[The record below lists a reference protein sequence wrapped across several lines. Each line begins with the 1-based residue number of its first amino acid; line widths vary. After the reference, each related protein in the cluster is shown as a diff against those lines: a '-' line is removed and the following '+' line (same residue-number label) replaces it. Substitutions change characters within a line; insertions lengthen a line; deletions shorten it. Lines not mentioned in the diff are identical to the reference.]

1 MKTFTSILAAAAIA
15 WTMGATASAKTMTV
29 KGRVVDEGCQVK
41 ELIKGGDLKAPTE
54 MDACAV
60 QCAKR
65 GEPLALLT
73 ADGKVYRIAGGLAE
87 NKNAKLVE
95 HVNHTVEITGDVS
108 EKDGNVIIVADALKT
123 AE

>member
-1 MKTFTSILAAAAIA
+1 MKTVSSVLAAAALVA
-15 WTMGATASAKTMTV
+15 LVSPAFAGPTTV

-41 ELIKGGDLKAPTE
+41 ELIGKGDLTAATS

-73 ADGKVYRIAGGLAE
+73 ADGKVYRIEGGLAG
-87 NKNAKLVE
+87 NKNAKLVDY
-95 HVNHTVEITGDVS
+95 VNKVVEITGEVA
-108 EKDGNVIIVADALKT
+108 EKDGKATITADALT
-123 AE
+123 AR

>member
-1 MKTFTSILAAAAIA
+1 MKTVSSVLAAMLVLAGSVFAGP
-15 WTMGATASAKTMTV
+15 TTV

-41 ELIKGGDLKAPTE
+41 ELIGKGDLTAATS

-73 ADGKVYRIAGGLAE
+73 TEAPQHDMAHQLLSMAWRI
-87 NKNAKLVE
+87 
-95 HVNHTVEITGDVS
+95 S
-108 EKDGNVIIVADALKT
+108 ALSLP
-123 AE
+123 

>member
-1 MKTFTSILAAAAIA
+1 MKTISAALAAAWLAL
-15 WTMGATASAKTMTV
+15 ASPAAFAGPATV

-41 ELIKGGDLKAPTE
+41 ELVGKDLTATTS

-73 ADGKVYRIAGGLAE
+73 EDGKVYRIEGSLAA
-87 NKNAKLVE
+87 NKNAKLVDY
-95 HVNHTVEITGDVS
+95 VNKVVEITGELG
-108 EKDGNVIIVADALKT
+108 EKDGKAVISADDLK
-123 AE
+123 AQ

>member
-1 MKTFTSILAAAAIA
+1 MVVLLASHAFAGP
-15 WTMGATASAKTMTV
+15 TTV

-41 ELIKGGDLKAPTE
+41 ELIGKGDLTAPTS

-73 ADGKVYRIAGGLAE
+73 ADGKVYRIEGGLAG
-87 NKNAKLVE
+87 NKNAKLVD
-95 HVNHTVEITGDVS
+95 HVNKVVEITGEIT
-108 EKDGNVIIVADALKT
+108 EKDGKATITADALK
-123 AE
+123 AR